1 MRIVVTLAI
10 VALSTLV
17 GAEEPARANLR
28 FGFETSPAQRE
39 VSPLSLT
46 AHQIVRDSAQIFAGT
61 VLSVEHSSLP
71 SGNARG
77 FTRVRFRVQNAIR
90 GVRAGQ
96 VLEVREWSG
105 LWNAGERYRV
115 GENVLLFLYPASKL
129 GLTSPVGGAA
139 GRFRVDKTWRV
150 QIGNASPLPRVI
162 ASRKHVVPV
171 REFAAAIRREAKE

>member
-1 MRIVVTLAI
+1 MRIVATLAI
-10 VALSTLV
+10 VALSTLA

-39 VSPLSLT
+39 FSPLPLT
-46 AHQIVRDSAQIFAGT
+46 AHQIVHDSARIFAGT
-61 VLSVEHSSLP
+61 VLSIEHSSLP
-71 SGNARG
+71 SGNAQG
-77 FTRVRFRVQNAIR
+77 FTRVRFRVQNPIR

-150 QIGNASPLPRVI
+150 QVGNASPLPRVI
-162 ASRKHVVPV
+162 ASRNRIVPV